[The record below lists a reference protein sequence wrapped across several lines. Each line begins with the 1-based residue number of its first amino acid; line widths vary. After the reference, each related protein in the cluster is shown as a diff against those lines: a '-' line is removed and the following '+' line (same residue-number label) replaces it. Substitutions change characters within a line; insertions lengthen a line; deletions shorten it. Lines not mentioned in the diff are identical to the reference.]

1 MYDEIRHFR
10 SRVDAKETLLGVG
23 ITVADPAVTEALA
36 ASVDFLWIDTEHTHL
51 SYESVLAHLI
61 AARAGGK
68 PALVRVPTSDVGRI
82 KPLLDIGADGII
94 VPQVRSAEEVRQ
106 IVAACRYPPLG
117 TRGFG
122 PRRAAGYGRT
132 AGDAEYF
139 TQANASV
146 YVAVQI
152 ENRDALR
159 DLDAIVAVPGLDS
172 IALGPYD
179 LSIALGYPGEI
190 MQPEV
195 RSALQRII
203 TTARNAGK
211 HVGTGLGPNA
221 DLAQQLIRIG
231 VQWLQCGDDY
241 GHMIRSTDQ
250 LFSDIRATS
259 VASTRPR

>member
-1 MYDEIRHFR
+1 MYDEIHRFR
-10 SRVDAKETLLGVG
+10 SRLDGQETLLGVG
-23 ITVADPAVTEALA
+23 ITLTDPAVTEALA

-61 AARAGGK
+61 AARSCGK

-106 IVAACRYPPLG
+106 VVAACRYPPLG

-139 TQANASV
+139 AHANASV

-152 ENRDALR
+152 ENRDALQ

-190 MQPEV
+190 MHPEV
-195 RSALQRII
+195 RPALQKII
-203 TTARNAGK
+203 TAARNAGK
-211 HVGTGLGPNA
+211 HVGTGLGPNT
-221 DLAQQLIRIG
+221 DLAQQLIRMG

-241 GHMIRSTDQ
+241 GHMIRSTDH
-250 LFSDIRATS
+250 LFSDIRATPDD
-259 VASTRPR
+259 AARPR